1 MQCNAMSRMNGTV
14 PYAWVHSSVVQQW
27 SLAVPTLDAF
37 QLLHDAQKHGAR
49 AALFGRKINQA
60 ENQLAFVETLRH
72 VAGWHRLARVGAYRC
87 ALAQK
92 VRPRATSAVTSCS
105 CVTQDGPKRRGGGVS
120 SAGWP
125 RLIRFG
131 IYRGGLTTGGSG
143 GENSLWTNLSCLW
156 HTGRLPSEPTG
167 ATQLGCEWPQGW
179 LAPEYTRST
188 QERPC
193 CFTSTLAWRVR

>member
-72 VAGWHRLARVGAYRC
+72 VADRLLTPVEAVKAYHSELTKQGLKPHRSLA
-87 ALAQK
+87 
-92 VRPRATSAVTSCS
+92 
-105 CVTQDGPKRRGGGVS
+105 DD
-120 SAGWP
+120 
-125 RLIRFG
+125 
-131 IYRGGLTTGGSG
+131 LT
-143 GENSLWTNLSCLW
+143 
-156 HTGRLPSEPTG
+156 
-167 ATQLGCEWPQGW
+167 
-179 LAPEYTRST
+179 
-188 QERPC
+188 
-193 CFTSTLAWRVR
+193 